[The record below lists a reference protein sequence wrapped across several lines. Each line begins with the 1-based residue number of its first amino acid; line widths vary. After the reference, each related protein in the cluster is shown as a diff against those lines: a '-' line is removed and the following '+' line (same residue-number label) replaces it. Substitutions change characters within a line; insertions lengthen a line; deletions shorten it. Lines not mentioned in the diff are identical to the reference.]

1 MDMDTRSYTNLAFL
15 ERRND
20 VLSHNPPIANNNLTS
35 HGSSWCWAVCA
46 LHAFLLLGM
55 IAWTY
60 TTNPRRR
67 AFHYFSTAILLVATI
82 YYFVLASNL
91 GGHGVVVEFRH
102 YGLARR
108 TREVFWVRWIGY
120 FINFSLIFFALLLLS
135 GVGWASILLYVL
147 SPFRSSLVGG
157 GWFGLT
163 DWR

>member
-1 MDMDTRSYTNLAFL
+1 MDMDTRSYTDLAFL
-15 ERRND
+15 ERRNN

-46 LHAFLLLGM
+46 LHAFLLLCV

-91 GGHGVVVEFRH
+91 GGHAVVVEFRN

-147 SPFRSSLVGG
+147 SNPFLL
-157 GWFGLT
+157 WNGLIFFFS
-163 DWR
+163 

>member
-1 MDMDTRSYTNLAFL
+1 MDSYSFL
-15 ERRND
+15 ERRNS

-60 TTNPRRR
+60 ATNPRRR

-91 GGHGVVVEFRH
+91 GGHGVPVEFRH
-102 YGLARR
+102 HGLVRR

-147 SPFRSSLVGG
+147 SPFHFFFGSLG
-157 GWFGLT
+157 
-163 DWR
+163 